1 MAASV
6 GLRREGTLCLGC
18 ELGPQHGCTCG
29 FVDRRTGRGAPGC
42 KTIFIEERL
51 DEPDSFWYAHKRQT
65 RIRGALVWVADTI
78 GEGLRGWGK
87 GTGVPLATAKMR
99 SMAMALS
106 RVDPSQLWIWNDPR
120 LAFCR
125 TRALALRGDKHVME
139 EHGCNGHH
147 AKNVRIEYRVGGG
160 AVEAHW
166 KRSDGVKERRVVVKV
181 KSTDLDDLYEREA
194 CDEAPPGVAAATS
207 RLADCVLKEPEKCR
221 AKLLEVW
228 QKHVDAELL
237 AAEAARD
244 DHQRDLDR
252 MLTGKLDF
260 IRDECAKR
268 GWNPE
273 VDGDIFAKEDM
284 RARHFCSPQFPKRVQ
299 DKVMGIWY
307 ASESADRFGKDA
319 QLKAMR
325 EGLDYEDKR
334 EIVLASL
341 PHLRSGANNRYRG
354 LVDWLV
360 TQVQIDHICSLAI
373 DNPINLILDW
383 SAPNGHHG
391 SLRNC
396 EGKAARYGPE
406 VMDAVTKW
414 LAAAVRAAYGI
425 IKSDESP

>member
-6 GLRREGTLCLGC
+6 GLRREGDLCLGC
-18 ELGPQHGCTCG
+18 ALGPGHTCTCG
-29 FVDRRTGRGAPGC
+29 FVDTRHGNAF
-42 KTIFIEERL
+42 KIEQLL
-51 DEPDSFWYAHKRQT
+51 DEPDDFWYAHKRQE
-65 RIRGALVWVADTI
+65 RIRGALVWVADT
-78 GEGLRGWGK
+78 RGK
-87 GTGVPLATAKMR
+87 GVRDWGTGRGLPLAKAKMR

-120 LAFCR
+120 LAECR
-125 TRALALRGDKHVME
+125 ARAMALRGDEHVME
-139 EHGCNGHH
+139 EHGCNGSH
-147 AKNVRIEYRVGGG
+147 AKNVRVEYRAGGG
-160 AVEAHW
+160 VVEVHR
-166 KRSDGVKERRVVVKV
+166 KQSNGVKERRLVVKV
-181 KSTDLDDLYEREA
+181 DSNDIDDLYESEA
-194 CDEAPPGVAAATS
+194 CGEVPVGVAAATS
-207 RLADCVLKEPEKCR
+207 RLAGRVLKEPESCDE
-221 AKLLEVW
+221 KLLELW
-228 QKHVDAELL
+228 QKHRDAELL
-237 AAEAARD
+237 AAEAARE
-244 DHQRDLDR
+244 DHQQQLNR
-252 MLTGKLDF
+252 MLKGRLDS

-268 GWNPE
+268 GWDE
-273 VDGDIFAKEDM
+273 EKDGDIFANEDM
-284 RARHFCSPQFPKRVQ
+284 RARHFCSQQFPKRVQ

-425 IKSDESP
+425 IESA

>member
-6 GLRREGTLCLGC
+6 GLRREGALCLGC
-18 ELGPQHGCTCG
+18 ELGPRHACTCG
-29 FVDRRTGRGAPGC
+29 FVDDRGHQVLR
-42 KTIFIEERL
+42 IEDHL
-51 DEPDSFWYAHKRQT
+51 DEPDEFWYAHKRQKK
-65 RIRGALVWVADTI
+65 IRGALVWVADTI
-78 GEGLRGWGK
+78 GTGVRGWGK
-87 GTGVPLATAKMR
+87 GYGIPLAKAKMR

-120 LAFCR
+120 LAECR
-125 TRALALRGDKHVME
+125 TRALLLRGDEHVIE
-139 EHGCNGHH
+139 EHGCSMRH
-147 AKNVRIEYRVGGG
+147 AKNVSIEYRVGGG
-160 AVEAHW
+160 VVEVHW
-166 KRSDGVKERRVVVKV
+166 KPSDGVRVCRVVVKV
-181 KSTDLDDLYEREA
+181 KSNDLDDLYEDEA
-194 CDEAPPGVAAATS
+194 CGEELPGVAAATS
-207 RLADCVLKEPEKCR
+207 RLAGRVLKKPESCLEQ
-221 AKLLEVW
+221 LLEVW
-228 QKHVDAELL
+228 QKHRDAELL

-252 MLTGKLDF
+252 MLKGKLDF

-273 VDGDIFAKEDM
+273 VDGDIFANEDM

-341 PHLRSGANNRYRG
+341 PHLRNSANGRYRAV
-354 LVDWLV
+354 VDWLV

-414 LAAAVRAAYGI
+414 LAAAVRAAYGVI
-425 IKSDESP
+425 ESA

>member
-1 MAASV
+1 M
-6 GLRREGTLCLGC
+6 GC
-18 ELGPQHGCTCG
+18 ALGPQHAACICG
-29 FVDRRTGRGAPGC
+29 YVDDRGHRA
-42 KTIFIEERL
+42 IRIEDHL
-51 DEPDSFWYAHKRQT
+51 DEPDDFWYRHKRQEK
-65 RIRGALVWVADTI
+65 IRGTLVWVADT
-78 GEGLRGWGK
+78 RGNGVRDWGSGK
-87 GTGVPLATAKMR
+87 RLPLAKAKMR

-106 RVDPSQLWIWNDPR
+106 RVDPSQLWLWNDHR
-120 LAFCR
+120 LAECR
-125 TRALALRGDKHVME
+125 TRALLLRGDEHVIE
-139 EHGCNGHH
+139 EHGCNGSH
-147 AKNVRIEYRVGGG
+147 AKNVRIEYRVGCGV
-160 AVEAHW
+160 VEVH
-166 KRSDGVKERRVVVKV
+166 RSQSDGVRVCRVVVKV
-181 KSTDLDDLYEREA
+181 KSNDLDDLYEDEA
-194 CDEAPPGVAAATS
+194 CGEELPGVAAATS
-207 RLADCVLKEPEKCR
+207 RLAGRVLKEPESSR
-221 AKLLEVW
+221 EQLLELW
-228 QKHVDAELL
+228 QQHRNAELL
-237 AAEAARD
+237 AAEAARE
-244 DHQRDLDR
+244 DHQQELNR
-252 MLTGKLDF
+252 MLKGRLDS

-268 GWNPE
+268 GWDE
-273 VDGDIFAKEDM
+273 EKDGDIFANEDM

-425 IKSDESP
+425 IESA